1 MITRNSKVEPYC
13 CEIRYLGYNQLPV
26 YTHHFIKY
34 TTIQIKAK
42 LDILIGLLFYIEKVI
57 QLVELKSIISGVHYK
72 VYSFLLNRRF
82 SELRYFNKFVTREYG
97 LYEFRNIIKT
107 WITFLSSNL
116 AGLYL
121 HEVSGVQLEKITRT
135 NIKRLDKTVSDYEK
149 HIEKLFVEQKKVGK
163 YRLMRWIQKHTMGKG
178 FTPSFI
184 QINQA
189 EFPII
194 KYEWDFS
201 M

>member
-1 MITRNSKVEPYC
+1 MIARNSKVEPYC
-13 CEIRYLGYNQLPV
+13 CEIRYLGLNQLPV
-26 YTHHFIKY
+26 HYHQFVKHNTIHIKS
-34 TTIQIKAK
+34 K
-42 LDILIGLLFYIEKVI
+42 LDILIGLLGYIEQVI
-57 QLVELKSIISGVHYK
+57 QLVESRTLISGVHLN

-82 SELRYFNKFVTREYG
+82 TELRYVNKFATREYG

-116 AGLYL
+116 DGLYL

-135 NIKRLDKTVSDYEK
+135 NVKRLNKTIIEYEK
-149 HIEKLFVEQKKVGK
+149 HIEKLFLEQKKVGK
-163 YRLMRWIQKHTMGKG
+163 YRLMRWIQKHTIGKG

-184 QINQA
+184 HINSKD
-189 EFPII
+189 FPAI